1 MAMKIDYNPIVDA
14 INSRLKSYKIAKM
27 QFQANTEKNVIL
39 QESNTN
45 LSLESLFGRLL
56 LHTIQA
62 GIDVP
67 S

>member
-1 MAMKIDYNPIVDA
+1 MAMKIDYNSIVDA

>member
-1 MAMKIDYNPIVDA
+1 MAMKIDYNSIVDA

-45 LSLESLFGRLL
+45 LSLERLFGRLL